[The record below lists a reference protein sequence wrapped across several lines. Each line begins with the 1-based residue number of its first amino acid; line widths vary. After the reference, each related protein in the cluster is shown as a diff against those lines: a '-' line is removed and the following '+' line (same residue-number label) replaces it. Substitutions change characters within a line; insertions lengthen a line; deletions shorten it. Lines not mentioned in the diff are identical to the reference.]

1 MWLLNHNECYP
12 VNREINLTQQQE
24 GWQMVINEFRIL
36 LDAYIQ
42 ASNDGDTST
51 AEALMREL
59 DGLVVSSRYDHMKT
73 EKAMGLTVG

>member
-1 MWLLNHNECYP
+1 M
-12 VNREINLTQQQE
+12 I
-24 GWQMVINEFRIL
+24 INEFGIL

-42 ASNDGDTST
+42 ASNDGDMST

-73 EKAMGLTVG
+73 EKAKEWAVG